1 MTDGQRP
8 TAEAFFHY
16 TFYPD
21 GDDPDAHGG
30 TSGHEAEDGWAKA
43 NPGGHY
49 LAPEH
54 GYLI

>member
-16 TFYPD
+16 TVYPD